1 MIFSGFVTCVENYLN
16 FKKKLIIQPN
26 VIGGSGCNIQYFC
39 MSKNKVAQNP
49 SNNSG

>member
-1 MIFSGFVTCVENYLN
+1 MLLEAVGVNNSLTRHFVFLSS
-16 FKKKLIIQPN
+16 K
-26 VIGGSGCNIQYFC
+26 NIQYFC